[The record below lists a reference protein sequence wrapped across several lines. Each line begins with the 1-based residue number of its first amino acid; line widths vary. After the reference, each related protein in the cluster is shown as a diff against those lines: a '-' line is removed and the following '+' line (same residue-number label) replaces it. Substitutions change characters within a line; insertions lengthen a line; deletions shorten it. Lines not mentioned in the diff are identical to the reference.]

1 MINSELKT
9 IRIRVPKEIWKK
21 VSKVAIDLE
30 VNKAEVVNKALKAY
44 LVSYER
50 KVKSA
55 IKKKAVKTAR
65 KVKK

>member
-1 MINSELKT
+1 MVNELKT
-9 IRIRVPKEIWKK
+9 VRIRVPKEIWKK

-55 IKKKAVKTAR
+55 IKEKAVKTAR

>member
-1 MINSELKT
+1 MQNELKAL
-9 IRIRVPKEIWKK
+9 RIRLPKEIWKK

-30 VNKAEVVNKALKAY
+30 VTKGQVVNRALKAY

-50 KVKSA
+50 KVK
-55 IKKKAVKTAR
+55 AVKTAK

>member
-1 MINSELKT
+1 MQNELKT
-9 IRIRVPKEIWKK
+9 IRIRIPKEIWKR

-30 VNKAEVVNKALKAY
+30 VTKGQVVNKALKAY

-55 IKKKAVKTAR
+55 IRKKTVKTAR

>member
-1 MINSELKT
+1 MNETKT
-9 IRIRVPKEIWKK
+9 VRIRVSKEIWKR

-30 VNKAEVVNKALKAY
+30 VTKGQVVNEALKIY
-44 LVSYER
+44 LVSYDR

-55 IKKKAVKTAR
+55 IRKKAVKTAR

>member
-1 MINSELKT
+1 MQNELKT
-9 IRIRVPKEIWKK
+9 IRIRIPKEIWKR

-30 VNKAEVVNKALKAY
+30 VNKAKVVNEALKAY
-44 LVSYER
+44 LVSYDR

-55 IKKKAVKTAR
+55 IRKKAVKTAR

>member
-1 MINSELKT
+1 M
-9 IRIRVPKEIWKK
+9 RIRVPKEIWKR

-30 VNKAEVVNKALKAY
+30 VTRGQVVNEALKAY
-44 LVSYER
+44 LVSYDR
-50 KVKSA
+50 KAKSA

>member
-1 MINSELKT
+1 MQNELKT
-9 IRIRVPKEIWKK
+9 IRIRVPKEIWKR

-30 VNKAEVVNKALKAY
+30 VTKGQVVNEALKVY

>member
-1 MINSELKT
+1 MQNELKT
-9 IRIRVPKEIWKK
+9 IRIRVSKEIWKR

-30 VNKAEVVNKALKAY
+30 VTKGQVVNEALKAY
-44 LVSYER
+44 LISYDR

-55 IKKKAVKTAR
+55 IRKKAVKTAR

>member
-1 MINSELKT
+1 MRNELKT
-9 IRIRVPKEIWKK
+9 IRIRIPKDIWKR

-30 VNKAEVVNKALKAY
+30 VTKGQVVNEALKAY